1 MAETLTYDAGTDTV
15 TEGDALTPEEQ
26 QSLEVGEALE
36 QSQDQLLAGKYKD
49 AQELEKAYVELQKK
63 LGEEGNKDSGEV
75 RDTQDNAEVEPQE
88 EAAEETE
95 TQEATEFYLEDG
107 SLNYE
112 AVNEAYGENLGNIFK
127 EGNVD
132 PIAISQHF
140 HETKGSITE
149 DMYKELEGA
158 GLSRSSID
166 SYLAGRAAE
175 SGYTTSE
182 QEIADLTDKAISDI
196 KDFAGG
202 EDSYDKMV
210 QWASQNLD
218 KNYISAFD
226 DIIGSG
232 SVDAIKL
239 AVAGLRSEYQNSNG
253 YEGQMYTGKAPKTNN
268 DVFRSQAELVA
279 AMGDRRYSNDPAYR
293 QDVIEKLQRSDNLE
307 F

>member
-15 TEGDALTPEEQ
+15 TEGDALTPAEQ
-26 QSLEVGEALE
+26 KSLEVGEALE
-36 QSQDQLLAGKYKD
+36 QSQDELLAGKYKD

-75 RDTQDNAEVEPQE
+75 GDTQDNAEVEPQE
-88 EAAEETE
+88 EATEEEEAPQLSEAAELITSASDEFSEKGELTPETIE
-95 TQEATEFYLEDG
+95 KFSAMSSKDLVEAYMQVQGD
-107 SLNYE
+107 LNQQ
-112 AVNEAYGENLGNIFK
+112 NEA
-127 EGNVD
+127 
-132 PIAISQHF
+132 
-140 HETKGSITE
+140 
-149 DMYKELEGA
+149 
-158 GLSRSSID
+158 
-166 SYLAGRAAE
+166 
-175 SGYTTSE
+175 
-182 QEIADLTDKAISDI
+182 ADLTDKAISDI

-202 EDSYDKMV
+202 EDSYDRMV

-218 KNYISAFD
+218 KSYIEAFD
-226 DIIGSG
+226 DIVNSG

-279 AMGDRRYSNDPAYR
+279 AMGDRRYTNDPAYR